1 MVPCHQLFKVN
12 IYIYNI
18 YIYYIYIK
26 NIPSPFFNIH
36 TICTHGCMDGIPY
49 RPSHRICHC
58 QEVVLSCHQLL
69 RPVNIPSPRKTP
81 HGLMEYRYSFLRISL
96 PYFRYPSI
104 SSRRWCPSDLQSS
117 PFCCAI
123 RWPATPRAGWC
134 LRLRLESVGS
144 VEGLSR
150 ENRFFFSSVSVVF
163 FFFFFGEM
171 PSFFGV
177 SCLGVC
183 NVFFFH
189 VFGGWPGKKKQFLS
203 TFRAVFR
210 SFSCWGGKIDE

>member
-1 MVPCHQLFKVN
+1 MPQT
-12 IYIYNI
+12 
-18 YIYYIYIK
+18 
-26 NIPSPFFNIH
+26 PSRIRRVGGGVESGKPFF
-36 TICTHGCMDGIPY
+36 
-49 RPSHRICHC
+49 
-58 QEVVLSCHQLL
+58 
-69 RPVNIPSPRKTP
+69 
-81 HGLMEYRYSFLRISL
+81 
-96 PYFRYPSI
+96 
-104 SSRRWCPSDLQSS
+104 
-117 PFCCAI
+117 
-123 RWPATPRAGWC
+123 
-134 LRLRLESVGS
+134 
-144 VEGLSR
+144 
-150 ENRFFFSSVSVVF
+150 FFFGFRGV